1 MKSKLINI
9 TWLEY
14 KGIIKEK
21 PYESDIYNIAHINP
35 IKVDQYKEIYKRVG
49 SQYSWLGRSIMKDD
63 DLKKIIANKK
73 VEIYFIKKGSQSIGF
88 FEIDYSSNYL
98 KDKELRIVHFGLIRE
113 YIGKG
118 LGIKLM
124 NAAVTRAY
132 YLNIDKIILQTN
144 SLDHKRA
151 LPFYKKYGFE
161 IFSEET
167 KNILHKV
174 S

>member
-49 SQYSWLGRSIMKDD
+49 SQYSWLGRTIMKDD
-63 DLKKIIANKK
+63 DLK
-73 VEIYFIKKGSQSIGF
+73 E
-88 FEIDYSSNYL
+88 
-98 KDKELRIVHFGLIRE
+98 KELRIVHFGLIRE
-113 YIGKG
+113 YNGKG
-118 LGIKLM
+118 LGVKLM

-144 SLDHKRA
+144 SLDNKRA

-174 S
+174 T

>member
-21 PYESDIYNIAHINP
+21 PYESDIYNIAHVNP

-49 SQYSWLGRSIMKDD
+49 SQYGWLGRAIMKDD

-73 VEIYFIKKGSQSIGF
+73 VEIHFIKKGSQSIGF

-118 LGIKLM
+118 LGV
-124 NAAVTRAY
+124 N
-132 YLNIDKIILQTN
+132 
-144 SLDHKRA
+144 
-151 LPFYKKYGFE
+151 
-161 IFSEET
+161 
-167 KNILHKV
+167 
-174 S
+174 